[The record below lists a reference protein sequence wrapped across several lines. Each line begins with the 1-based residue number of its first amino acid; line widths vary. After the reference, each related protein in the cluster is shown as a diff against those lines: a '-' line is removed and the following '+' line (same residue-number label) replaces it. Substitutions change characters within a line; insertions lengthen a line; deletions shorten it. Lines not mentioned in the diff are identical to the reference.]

1 MFLTWFDGLGSKAI
15 MLLHTPTNIVT
26 YPTSSPW
33 WLRWVCHILLLKL
46 VKQWFTTLLYWM
58 CTKATGRSGAKEQ
71 LEHSLWLYCYVLSDS
86 AFLFDRHSEL
96 EAVDNT
102 SKCCENINDCM
113 LLDFYDLM
121 QPKGSAC
128 CDVPALF
135 YEFVFCS
142 GGDGQMAS
150 KSSRGSRRTK
160 TAWQVP
166 PPSRW

>member
-1 MFLTWFDGLGSKAI
+1 
-15 MLLHTPTNIVT
+15 
-26 YPTSSPW
+26 
-33 WLRWVCHILLLKL
+33 
-46 VKQWFTTLLYWM
+46 M
-58 CTKATGRSGAKEQ
+58 CTKATGRSGAKEK

-128 CDVPALF
+128 CDVPAVF

-150 KSSRGSRRTK
+150 KSSHCLLQQSASVGQCSSRHIDK
-160 TAWQVP
+160 PDPTARP
-166 PPSRW
+166 INKPDATAAHAAELKSPRRLPGTRRRSHALLEPTPPSPP